1 MIFSVVA
8 VIPWSYIQNHFI
20 MASRPRNKKKL
31 KLFLVEETSR
41 CDQRIV
47 ETFFKK
53 NLAFENREYA
63 MDFFRWIDK
72 LLGTTLTE
80 LTHVSNKAELLK
92 WIYTNNAK

>member
-1 MIFSVVA
+1 
-8 VIPWSYIQNHFI
+8 

-53 NLAFENREYA
+53 ILPLKTENMRWI
-63 MDFFRWIDK
+63 FFRWIDK

-92 WIYTNNAK
+92 